1 MVLCFF
7 VWKIVCRPSRM
18 VGASGWSRSRGL
30 GAGWWRRKEELVEL
44 AFLASF
50 GSEHGDTLDSP
61 ARSLC
66 RDRGEWEAPGRCW
79 FGGDG
84 IQLVALVAQ
93 MYWFVV
99 QLVRLRKPVGRTL
112 RFCLFKRCTA
122 RVRVAALT
130 LKSHDSEVCAA
141 EQRCACRW
149 SHLVHLLLITVS
161 VQGDECRNTPRGLL
175 THTAL
180 PGSDGGPVMCY
191 CLGGKRSYDLLTAK
205 VSLRKTKQQD
215 LSL

>member
-1 MVLCFF
+1 
-7 VWKIVCRPSRM
+7 M
-18 VGASGWSRSRGL
+18 VGASGWEQIQGPRCRLVEAEG
-30 GAGWWRRKEELVEL
+30 GAGRAGFSGLIRVGTRRHTRQPSPQPLPGSGRMGGTRVLLV
-44 AFLASF
+44 
-50 GSEHGDTLDSP
+50 
-61 ARSLC
+61 
-66 RDRGEWEAPGRCW
+66 W
-79 FGGDG
+79 GDG

-99 QLVRLRKPVGRTL
+99 QLVRLRKPAGRTL

-175 THTAL
+175 THTAP